1 MAAMAARRPHH
12 FYPSTKNKM
21 KRSVDRILT
30 THVGSLIRPQ
40 PLQEFLRAKQASKP
54 FDLQAY
60 DHCLTRSVADV
71 VRRQA
76 EAGID
81 VISDG
86 EFGKSISWSQYVLE
100 RLSGFERRPVKPG
113 GNPFQRGADR
123 ERFAEFYAELD
134 AHEEVATRTDSVCV
148 GPINYTGQAELQ
160 RDIENF
166 KAALKGVNVEETFLP
181 VAAPASVI
189 PDRKNE
195 YYKSDEEC
203 LFAIGAAMRTEY
215 KMIVDAGFLLQLDDA
230 RAAVTY
236 DRMVPPAAFA
246 DYRKWVDMHMEVL
259 NHAIE
264 GLPPERIRYHVC
276 WGSWPGPHTTD
287 VPLKEIVD
295 LILKVKVGA
304 YVIEGANPRHEH
316 EWKVW
321 KDVKLPDGKV
331 LIPGVISHATN
342 VVEHPELVAERIGRY
357 ARLVGRE
364 NVLAGT
370 DCGFAQG
377 PFYRRVHPSIMW
389 AKLEALAQGA
399 RLASKELWS

>member
-12 FYPSTKNKM
+12 FHPSTKNKM

-100 RLSGFERRPVKPG
+100 RLSGFERRAVKPG

-160 RDIENF
+160 RDIDNF
-166 KAALKGVNVEETFLP
+166 KAALKGVNVEEAFLP

-215 KMIVDAGFLLQLDDA
+215 KMIVDAGFLLQLDGA

>member
-1 MAAMAARRPHH
+1 M
-12 FYPSTKNKM
+12 
-21 KRSVDRILT
+21 
-30 THVGSLIRPQ
+30 G
-40 PLQEFLRAKQASKP
+40 
-54 FDLQAY
+54 
-60 DHCLTRSVADV
+60 RSVADV

-134 AHEEVATRTDSVCV
+134 AHEEVATRTDSVGV

-166 KAALKGVNVEETFLP
+166 KAALNGVNVEEAFLP

-195 YYKSDEEC
+195 YYKNDEEC

-321 KDVKLPDGKV
+321 RDVKLPAGKV
-331 LIPGVISHATN
+331 LLPGEIEEDV
-342 VVEHPELVAERIGRY
+342 R
-357 ARLVGRE
+357 RE
-364 NVLAGT
+364 
-370 DCGFAQG
+370 
-377 PFYRRVHPSIMW
+377 
-389 AKLEALAQGA
+389 
-399 RLASKELWS
+399 RLANGVPIDDATWRAITATAASLSVAAPAA

>member
-1 MAAMAARRPHH
+1 
-12 FYPSTKNKM
+12 M

-40 PLQEFLRAKQASKP
+40 PLQEFLRAKQAGKP

-134 AHEEVATRTDSVCV
+134 AHEEVATWTDSVCV
-148 GPINYTGQAELQ
+148 GSIDYTGQAELQ

-166 KAALKGVNVEETFLP
+166 KAALKGVNVEEAFLP

>member
-12 FYPSTKNKM
+12 FHPSTKNNM

-81 VISDG
+81 VVSDG

-148 GPINYTGQAELQ
+148 GSIDYTGQAELQ

-166 KAALKGVNVEETFLP
+166 KAALKGVNVEQAFLP